1 MTEGAE
7 KDDSEEP
14 SMLNR
19 GIMIIAASPLPYWE
33 LYVDGATN

>member
-19 GIMIIAASPLPYWE
+19 GIMTIAASPLLYWE